1 MEDLIFYRYLTYH
14 KNNVKKWPIQSCKKY
29 IHLKWNCY
37 FLQGSLLS
45 WSYGSWIYNSLIN
58 QCLPPLKLWVRSP
71 FMARC
76 TRYNIMWWSL
86 SLLATSNISQKQDG
100 CFLRVLRFLPPIK
113 LTPRYNWNIVESGM
127 ALYIRNETKYIF
139 FLH

>member
-1 MEDLIFYRYLTYH
+1 MEDLIFYRYLAYH

-29 IHLKWNCY
+29 IHLKWNW
-37 FLQGSLLS
+37 LQGSLLS

-58 QCLPPLKLWVRSP
+58 QFLPPLKLWVRSP

-86 SLLATSNISQKQDG
+86 SLLATGRLFSPGTAISSTNKTDRHDITEI
-100 CFLRVLRFLPPIK
+100 LLKVAW
-113 LTPRYNWNIVESGM
+113 RYISETKPSIFFF
-127 ALYIRNETKYIF
+127 YIR
-139 FLH
+139 L